1 MASRNVCGMK
11 KLGRSST
18 NEQMAAEM
26 PRKWPVKSMTWVKEP
41 VRRLQSEKLE
51 MKWMNAMSER
61 SENDTKWSEWNWIG
75 WIDWNWAEL
84 NCMNQCTKE
93 SMIEPSMEWNLM
105 NEKIQGLPIQR
116 ISEWVRQSNHKM
128 NEWTNETQW
137 NEMQWHETKRNET
150 KKDTWN
156 KSNQWSEYRTDMD
169 RHER

>member
-26 PRKWPVKSMTWVKEP
+26 PKKWPVKSMTWVKEP

-93 SMIEPSMEWNLM
+93 SMIEPKYGMKFNEWKDTRATHSANQRMSEAIEPQNEWVNEWNSM
-105 NEKIQGLPIQR
+105 KWNAMTRNEK
-116 ISEWVRQSNHKM
+116 K
-128 NEWTNETQW
+128 W
-137 NEMQWHETKRNET
+137 NER
-150 KKDTWN
+150 
-156 KSNQWSEYRTDMD
+156 
-169 RHER
+169 RHMK